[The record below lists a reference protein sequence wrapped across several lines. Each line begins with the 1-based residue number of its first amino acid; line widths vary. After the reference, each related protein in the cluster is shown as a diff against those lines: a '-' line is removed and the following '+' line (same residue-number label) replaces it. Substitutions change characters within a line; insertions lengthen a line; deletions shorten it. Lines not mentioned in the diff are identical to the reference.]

1 MDSLCVV
8 SCVVEGGVSD
18 VSRQL
23 TEMLTSRTTSER
35 NVVVSPSSR
44 PPRCM
49 ASITMH
55 RLSTL

>member
-1 MDSLCVV
+1 
-8 SCVVEGGVSD
+8 
-18 VSRQL
+18 L